1 MHKKI
6 LSILFASLLVG
17 LVLADD
23 SKEVYP
29 FEDAVQ
35 EERFLSL
42 LNELRCPK
50 CQGSNLSGSN
60 APIAIDYKQNEN
72 KTLEIIKSWGYGI
85 IGIVVILSIFT
96 GFKYPW
102 KWIDALYETEKEKL
116 EIIAN
121 NWSNAYTPL
130 IRWCAANTAESE
142 SMKAVG
148 KEKLAY

>member
-6 LSILFASLLVG
+6 LSMLFTSLLVG

-29 FEDAVQ
+29 FEDVVQ

-60 APIAIDYKQNEN
+60 APIAIDLKREVYRLVKLG
-72 KTLEIIKSWGYGI
+72 K
-85 IGIVVILSIFT
+85 
-96 GFKYPW
+96 
-102 KWIDALYETEKEKL
+102 TEKEVKNYL
-116 EIIAN
+116 VDRYGNFLVYDPPFETDTYAL
-121 NWSNAYTPL
+121 WLAPL
-130 IRWCAANTAESE
+130 LLFLVAMSVILFRRFSD
-142 SMKAVG
+142 KQ
-148 KEKLAY
+148 

>member
-6 LSILFASLLVG
+6 LSILFTSLLVG

-29 FEDAVQ
+29 FEDVVQ

-60 APIAIDYKQNEN
+60 APIAIDLKREVYRLVKLG
-72 KTLEIIKSWGYGI
+72 K
-85 IGIVVILSIFT
+85 
-96 GFKYPW
+96 
-102 KWIDALYETEKEKL
+102 TEKEVKNYL
-116 EIIAN
+116 VDRYGNFIVYDPPFETDTYAL
-121 NWSNAYTPL
+121 WLAPL
-130 IRWCAANTAESE
+130 LLFLVAMSVILFRRFSD
-142 SMKAVG
+142 KQ
-148 KEKLAY
+148 

>member
-6 LSILFASLLVG
+6 LSMLFTSLLVG

-29 FEDAVQ
+29 FEDVVQ

-60 APIAIDYKQNEN
+60 APIAIDLKREVYRLVKLG
-72 KTLEIIKSWGYGI
+72 K
-85 IGIVVILSIFT
+85 
-96 GFKYPW
+96 
-102 KWIDALYETEKEKL
+102 TEKEVKNYL
-116 EIIAN
+116 VDRYGNFIVYDHPFETDTYAL
-121 NWSNAYTPL
+121 WLAPL
-130 IRWCAANTAESE
+130 FLFLVTMSVILYRRFS
-142 SMKAVG
+142 G
-148 KEKLAY
+148 KH

>member
-1 MHKKI
+1 MRIAIHKKI
-6 LSILFASLLVG
+6 LSMLFTSLLVG

-60 APIAIDYKQNEN
+60 APIAIDLKREVYRLVKLG
-72 KTLEIIKSWGYGI
+72 K
-85 IGIVVILSIFT
+85 
-96 GFKYPW
+96 
-102 KWIDALYETEKEKL
+102 TEKEVKNYL
-116 EIIAN
+116 VDRYGNFIVYDPPFETDTYAL
-121 NWSNAYTPL
+121 WLAPL
-130 IRWCAANTAESE
+130 LLFLVAMSVILFRRFSD
-142 SMKAVG
+142 KQ
-148 KEKLAY
+148 

>member
-6 LSILFASLLVG
+6 LSMLFTSLLVG

-29 FEDAVQ
+29 FEDVVQ

-60 APIAIDYKQNEN
+60 APIAIDLKREVYRLVKLG
-72 KTLEIIKSWGYGI
+72 K
-85 IGIVVILSIFT
+85 
-96 GFKYPW
+96 
-102 KWIDALYETEKEKL
+102 TEKEVKNYL
-116 EIIAN
+116 VDRYGNFIVYDPPFETDTYAL
-121 NWSNAYTPL
+121 WLAPL
-130 IRWCAANTAESE
+130 LLFLVAMSVILFRRFLTSIDR
-142 SMKAVG
+142 K
-148 KEKLAY
+148 

>member
-6 LSILFASLLVG
+6 LSMLFTSLLVG

-29 FEDAVQ
+29 FEDVVQ

-60 APIAIDYKQNEN
+60 VPIAIDLKREVYRLVKLG
-72 KTLEIIKSWGYGI
+72 K
-85 IGIVVILSIFT
+85 
-96 GFKYPW
+96 
-102 KWIDALYETEKEKL
+102 TEKEVKNYL
-116 EIIAN
+116 VDRYGNFIVYDPPFETDTYAL
-121 NWSNAYTPL
+121 WLAPL
-130 IRWCAANTAESE
+130 LLFLVAMSVILFRRFSD
-142 SMKAVG
+142 KQ
-148 KEKLAY
+148 

>member
-6 LSILFASLLVG
+6 LSMLFTSLLVG

-29 FEDAVQ
+29 FEDVVQ

-60 APIAIDYKQNEN
+60 APIAIDLKREVYRLVKLG
-72 KTLEIIKSWGYGI
+72 K
-85 IGIVVILSIFT
+85 
-96 GFKYPW
+96 
-102 KWIDALYETEKEKL
+102 TEKEVKNYL
-116 EIIAN
+116 VDRYGNFIVYDPPFETDTYAL
-121 NWSNAYTPL
+121 WLAPL
-130 IRWCAANTAESE
+130 LLFLVAMSVIFFRRFSD
-142 SMKAVG
+142 KQ
-148 KEKLAY
+148 

>member
-6 LSILFASLLVG
+6 LSMLFTSLLVG

-29 FEDAVQ
+29 FEDVVQ

-60 APIAIDYKQNEN
+60 APIAIDLKREVYRLVKLG
-72 KTLEIIKSWGYGI
+72 K
-85 IGIVVILSIFT
+85 
-96 GFKYPW
+96 
-102 KWIDALYETEKEKL
+102 TEKEVKNYL
-116 EIIAN
+116 VDRYGNFIVYDPPFETDTYAL
-121 NWSNAYTPL
+121 WLAPL
-130 IRWCAANTAESE
+130 FLFLVTMSVILYRRFS
-142 SMKAVG
+142 G
-148 KEKLAY
+148 KH

>member
-6 LSILFASLLVG
+6 LSMLFTSLLVG

-29 FEDAVQ
+29 FEDVVQ

-60 APIAIDYKQNEN
+60 APIAIDLKREVYRLVKLG
-72 KTLEIIKSWGYGI
+72 K
-85 IGIVVILSIFT
+85 
-96 GFKYPW
+96 
-102 KWIDALYETEKEKL
+102 TEKEVKNYL
-116 EIIAN
+116 VDRYGNFIVYDPPFETDTYAL
-121 NWSNAYTPL
+121 WLAPL
-130 IRWCAANTAESE
+130 LLFLVAMSVILFRRFSD
-142 SMKAVG
+142 KQ
-148 KEKLAY
+148 

>member
-6 LSILFASLLVG
+6 LSILFTSLLVG

-29 FEDAVQ
+29 FEDVVQ

-60 APIAIDYKQNEN
+60 VPIAIDLKREVYRLVKLG
-72 KTLEIIKSWGYGI
+72 K
-85 IGIVVILSIFT
+85 
-96 GFKYPW
+96 
-102 KWIDALYETEKEKL
+102 TEKEVKNYL
-116 EIIAN
+116 VDRYGNFIVYDPPFETDTYAL
-121 NWSNAYTPL
+121 WLAPL
-130 IRWCAANTAESE
+130 LLFLVAMSVILFRRFSD
-142 SMKAVG
+142 KQ
-148 KEKLAY
+148 

>member
-1 MHKKI
+1 MVAKKRKKKI
-6 LSILFASLLVG
+6 KK
-17 LVLADD
+17 
-23 SKEVYP
+23 KEII
-29 FEDAVQ
+29 D
-35 EERFLSL
+35 RTD
-42 LNELRCPK
+42 
-50 CQGSNLSGSN
+50 
-60 APIAIDYKQNEN
+60 APIAIDYEHNES
-72 KTLEIIKSWGYGI
+72 KTLEILKSWGYGI

-121 NWSNAYTPL
+121 NWSKAYTHL

-148 KEKLAY
+148 EKKLAYKISLHIKYE

>member
-6 LSILFASLLVG
+6 LSMLFTSLLVG

-29 FEDAVQ
+29 FEDVAQ

-60 APIAIDYKQNEN
+60 APIAIDLKREVYRLVKLG
-72 KTLEIIKSWGYGI
+72 K
-85 IGIVVILSIFT
+85 
-96 GFKYPW
+96 
-102 KWIDALYETEKEKL
+102 TEKEVKNYL
-116 EIIAN
+116 VDRYGNFIVYDPPFETDTYAL
-121 NWSNAYTPL
+121 WLAPL
-130 IRWCAANTAESE
+130 LLFLVAMSVILFRRFSD
-142 SMKAVG
+142 KQ
-148 KEKLAY
+148 